1 MNTENHGVS
10 ADEKRDLL
18 VSRHPE
24 ELQHQADAELMGDDT
39 PPVIG
44 DDGAEILS
52 NRPRAMTGDEIGEML
67 DSLAIIAELCESL
80 VAVLP
85 MLLQAANPG
94 KGNAQSTMPPNLTKR
109 RG

>member
-18 VSRHPE
+18 ASRHPE
-24 ELQHQADAELMGDDT
+24 ELQHQADAELS

-67 DSLAIIAELCESL
+67 DSLVTIAEVCESL
-80 VAVLP
+80 GALMP
-85 MLLQAANPG
+85 MMLAAAQVG
-94 KGNAQSTMPPNLTKR
+94 KPAQRGPSPDGSGLVKR